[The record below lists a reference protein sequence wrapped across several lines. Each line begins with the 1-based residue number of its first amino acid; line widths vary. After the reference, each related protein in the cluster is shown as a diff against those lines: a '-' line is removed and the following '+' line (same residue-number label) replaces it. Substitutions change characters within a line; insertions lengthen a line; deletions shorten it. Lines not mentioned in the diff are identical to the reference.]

1 MTDGGHRSGNTER
14 HRHADLRIAEIGEQA
29 LFKMAWPD
37 QTDFYLA
44 TLHAGYGAQWN
55 PKVLGPLALWRL
67 FRDIRAGRYDLVAIH
82 PPLYPF
88 WHPRSFLAV
97 LKFTVLRG
105 HFAVF
110 PRTLFSTMAYS
121 LLRFLPDCRMV
132 GIDMADNF
140 GIPGHHF
147 FLLDRA
153 KRFFK
158 RELPVDRWKVFFR
171 TGHRSLPTRTFRSRK
186 KWQRRLNAISPI
198 SLAILPDILDSA
210 RRVFGADKKTD
221 LFFAGQVRD
230 SSTVRSDGF
239 ATLEILKARG
249 VVVDVPDKQIPFE
262 EFHRRC
268 SEAWLT
274 WSPEGFGWDCVR
286 HAEASLAGSVAVIN
300 SPTICRHQPLRNG
313 EHCFFYFPDDSDG
326 LENTIMDALKD
337 KQQLKKMAMA
347 ARQHVNSH
355 HTVEALCSHIADQV
369 MDDQPPTR

>member
-1 MTDGGHRSGNTER
+1 MTDGGHRSGTAEA
-14 HRHADLRIAEIGEQA
+14 HRYADLRILEIGEQA

-44 TLHAGYGAQWN
+44 TLHAGYGAQWD
-55 PKVLGPLALWRL
+55 PKVLGPLALYRL
-67 FRDIRAGRYDLVAIH
+67 FRHIRAGRYDLVVVH

-97 LKFTVLRG
+97 LKFTVMRG
-105 HFAVF
+105 HFAIF
-110 PRTLFSTMAYS
+110 PKTLFSTIAYS
-121 LLRFLPDCRMV
+121 LLRFLPECRIV

-153 KRFFK
+153 RRFFK
-158 RELPVDRWKVFFR
+158 RELPVDRWKVFYR
-171 TGHRSLPTRTFRSRK
+171 TGHRSLPTRTFRSK
-186 KWQRRLNAISPI
+186 SKWQRRLNNISPI
-198 SLAILPDILDSA
+198 GLAILPNIVDSA
-210 RRVFGADKKTD
+210 RRNFGLEKKSD
-221 LFFAGQVRD
+221 VFFAGQVSD

-239 ATLEILKARG
+239 AALDNLRAMG
-249 VVVDVPDKQIPFE
+249 VVVDIPDGHIPYE

-300 SPTICRHQPLRNG
+300 APTICRHQPLRHG
-313 EHCFFYFPDDSDG
+313 HHCFFYFPDEVDG
-326 LENTIMDALKD
+326 LENAVVDALKD
-337 KQQLKKMAMA
+337 KKRLAEIAAA
-347 ARQHVNSH
+347 ARDHVEAH
-355 HTVEALCSHIADQV
+355 HTVGALCSHIVDQV
-369 MDDQPPTR
+369 VAADPNSR